1 MIRKWGCAAEPTLPA
16 FHAVPRLPSIANL
29 GAQVW
34 SMKTS
39 AVAMPLIEAMLTV
52 AGGGVTWQA
61 AALTLLS
68 SFVSTTLWS
77 LSAHTWI
84 GASRNSRAPLSGMET
99 CTVALTTSASP
110 VCPSPSTTS
119 TPASYTPFRLAS

>member
-1 MIRKWGCAAEPTLPA
+1 MIRKWGCAVEPKLPA

-39 AVAMPLIEAMLTV
+39 AVATLLVGAMLTV
-52 AGGGVTWQA
+52 AGGGMTWQA
-61 AALTLLS
+61 AALTLLT

-77 LSAHTWI
+77 LSAQTWI
-84 GASRNSRAPLSGMET
+84 GASRNGGAPPTGMGI
-99 CTVALTTSASP
+99 CTGALTPPRSAA
-110 VCPSPSTTS
+110 C
-119 TPASYTPFRLAS
+119 